1 MKIKQKKDLNRRSRS
16 KKNEE
21 LKNKNKVIKEIFLK
35 IQAYQ
40 K

>member
-16 KKNEE
+16 IKKEE

>member
-21 LKNKNKVIKEIFLK
+21 LKNKNKVIKENFLK